1 MCCLGVKRFGVE
13 MNTIDRLEKILVS
26 PRLRAA
32 SKAFVESMLVQA
44 KSKDLSAKQ
53 LEYVEKFWVECFPPT
68 EIVEAEEEW
77 KKSFTPEM
85 REAIEIMGQYYE
97 YHYPN
102 SRMSKNYKDPNW
114 IPDKAIYEKSCD
126 SQWAKTTIKNY
137 KEKFRFN
144 VGDTIQFRDTS
155 RNRSYFKT
163 IIDSPLLVL
172 EQTKSVKNNF
182 INYYTVIPLTH
193 MDEQKTYEVK
203 EDALN
208 VIKTKKAKNG

>member
-1 MCCLGVKRFGVE
+1 
-13 MNTIDRLEKILVS
+13 MNTVQKIEAILNS
-26 PRLRAA
+26 PRLRAV
-32 SKAFVESMLVQA
+32 SRGFVESMLEQS
-44 KSKDLSAKQ
+44 KKKDLSAKQ
-53 LEYVEKFWVECFPPT
+53 LEYVEKFWVECFPPA

-77 KKSFTPEM
+77 KNSFTPEM
-85 REAIEIMGQYYE
+85 REAISIMGEYYE

-102 SRMSKNYKDPNW
+102 SRMAKNYKDPNW
-114 IPDKAIYEKSCD
+114 IPEKAIYEKSCD
-126 SQWAKTTIKNY
+126 SQWAKTTVRNY
-137 KEKFRFN
+137 KEAFRFN
-144 VGDTIQFRDTS
+144 VGDTIQFRDTQ

-172 EQTKSVKNNF
+172 EQTKNVKSNF

>member
-1 MCCLGVKRFGVE
+1 LGVKRFGEE

-26 PRLRAA
+26 PRLRVA
-32 SKAFVESMLVQA
+32 SKAFVESMLAQA

-53 LEYVEKFWVECFPPT
+53 LEYVEKFWDECFPPA

-77 KKSFTPEM
+77 KNSFTPEM
-85 REAIEIMGQYYE
+85 RDAITIMGQYYE

-102 SRMSKNYKDPNW
+102 SRMAKNYKDENW
-114 IPDKAIYEKSCD
+114 IPEKAVYEKSCD

-137 KEKFRFN
+137 QQAFRFA
-144 VGDTIQFRDTS
+144 VGDTIQLRDTQ

-163 IIDSPLLVL
+163 FMDSPLLVL
-172 EQTKSVKNNF
+172 EQVKNVKNNF
-182 INYYTVIPLTH
+182 VNYYTVIPLTH
-193 MDEQKTYEVK
+193 MDDQKTYEVK

-208 VIKTKKAKNG
+208 VINTKKVKNG